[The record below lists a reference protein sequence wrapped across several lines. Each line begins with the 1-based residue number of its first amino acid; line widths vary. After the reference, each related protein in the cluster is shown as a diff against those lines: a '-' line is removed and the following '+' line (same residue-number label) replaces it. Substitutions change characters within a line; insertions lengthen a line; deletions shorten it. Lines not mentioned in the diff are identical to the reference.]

1 MTFVPASWVVVD
13 VISHEDGVDDN
24 HDNYDAAADDGG
36 GDDDYGVADD
46 VGGNVEK

>member
-24 HDNYDAAADDGG
+24 HDDYDGDAEDVVDDNHE
-36 GDDDYGVADD
+36 DDDDNH
-46 VGGNVEK
+46 GNVEK

>member
-24 HDNYDAAADDGG
+24 HD
-36 GDDDYGVADD
+36 DYHD
-46 VGGNVEK
+46 GGNVEK

>member
-24 HDNYDAAADDGG
+24 HDDYDGAADDGG
-36 GDDDYGVADD
+36 GDDGDD
-46 VGGNVEK
+46 DSGGNIEK

>member
-24 HDNYDAAADDGG
+24 HDDYVIIVIIYD
-36 GDDDYGVADD
+36 
-46 VGGNVEK
+46 GGNVEK